1 MADLQEPCRSDRQE
15 PGAAALGAPEPQE
28 TAESPVRHGTSEDG
42 AQDADPDRVREFAL
56 ERYRYILQQIHT
68 LNENVYRFLALY
80 QALATAVV
88 GATLALFVG
97 YKSWGLDAATA
108 RSGMIAL
115 MSLNTVIAGFSVM
128 LIIIGVIAW
137 IDYRQE
143 ECELTDKIVH
153 PGFRAKPKLGNLFRW
168 YETYIVAF
176 IVTSTAFAWL
186 GTVRLLL
193 PTVK

>member
-1 MADLQEPCRSDRQE
+1 MADLQEPCRSDSQE
-15 PGAAALGAPEPQE
+15 PGATVLGAPEPQE
-28 TAESPVRHGTSEDG
+28 TAEPSVRNGTSEGG
-42 AQDADPDRVREFAL
+42 ARNADPDCVREFAL

-97 YKSWGLDAATA
+97 YRSWGLDAATA

-153 PGFRAKPKLGNLFRW
+153 PGFRTKPKLWNLFRW

>member
-1 MADLQEPCRSDRQE
+1 M
-15 PGAAALGAPEPQE
+15 
-28 TAESPVRHGTSEDG
+28 
-42 AQDADPDRVREFAL
+42 REFAL

-97 YKSWGLDAATA
+97 YKSWGLDPATA

-143 ECELTDKIVH
+143 ECELTDTFVH
-153 PGFRAKPKLGNLFRW
+153 PGFRTKPKLRNLFRW